1 MNRTVQ
7 TTQSRLH
14 HFFTL
19 AWSRKHLRQRDQ
31 NALRMRFLIFRRRQS
46 YDHTKHTAHKE
57 DFLSP
62 YNGAFYRNLFIFVAK
77 QTNQISSFDHP
88 LKLEQSDCMF

>member
-19 AWSRKHLRQRDQ
+19 ACSISRKHLRQRDQ

-46 YDHTKHTAHKE
+46 YDHNKHTAQKE
-57 DFLSP
+57 DFRKEFFVTLQ
-62 YNGAFYRNLFIFVAK
+62 RNSLL
-77 QTNQISSFDHP
+77 QP
-88 LKLEQSDCMF
+88 LHVCSKSDQSDRLF

>member
-57 DFLSP
+57 DFRKGFFVTLQRNSLSQP
-62 YNGAFYRNLFIFVAK
+62 LHVCSK
-77 QTNQISSFDHP
+77 QLTQKCNWRKD
-88 LKLEQSDCMF
+88 